1 MVTAARNLNSCELHR
16 LKLLNLGRLVDVLK
30 VLMKTSSSLL
40 IVSPSPKFAELID
53 SYRMVVKQRRI
64 NKLNT
69 AVVKKLVEH
78 F

>member
-1 MVTAARNLNSCELHR
+1 
-16 LKLLNLGRLVDVLK
+16 
-30 VLMKTSSSLL
+30 MKTSSSLL

-53 SYRMVVKQRRI
+53 GYRMVVKQRRI

-69 AVVKKLVEH
+69 AVVEKLVEH